1 MEAGRPVRACGP
13 KPKPQETTA
22 LIILEDGEDPAKGTE
37 QQGGG
42 CTVWEGREQ
51 GGRSA
56 LHGGE

>member
-1 MEAGRPVRACGP
+1 MRACGP